1 MGRLTFG
8 VSEEAYSVWSTARR
22 TSRIG
27 QRRYSELAIKTCL
40 TLRMAYRL
48 GLWQTLGLMG
58 FIGPRLQ
65 SRSFSRKI
73 KEIQLGQKFLDT
85 MTALGRPVFERTA

>member
-1 MGRLTFG
+1 MAR
-8 VSEEAYSVWSTARR
+8 AARR
-22 TSRIG
+22 TSRGG
-27 QRRYSELAIKTCL
+27 QRRYSDLAIDTCL
-40 TLRMAYRL
+40 TLRTAYRL
-48 GLWQTLGLMG
+48 GTLGLMG

-65 SRSFSRKI
+65 SRSFSRQI